1 MPWKMASRPS
11 LVEMQT
17 SLHMV
22 RSSCS
27 DLIIASRVVWRE
39 IHGYW
44 IQLVLISVKDR
55 LSNVISRVLTSQRTE
70 GGETGRESER
80 ERERER
86 EREIALSCYTFG
98 GDSPEMQFRELPLAI
113 LAKMGST

>member
-86 EREIALSCYTFG
+86 ER
-98 GDSPEMQFRELPLAI
+98 LPFHAI
-113 LAKMGST
+113 LLVVIPQKCNSVSSRSPF